1 MLRDGGAVGR
11 QPSRCVALIAR
22 HYGLAFTLATVDGV
36 GMSLKGTSVANHQ
49 THPATHTGSYE
60 FSLATSVLS
69 SNVLIMI
76 WFVCNYKH
84 SKMLISKSFKEFRPM
99 GITACF

>member
-11 QPSRCVALIAR
+11 QPSRCVAR
-22 HYGLAFTLATVDGV
+22 HYGLAFTLAAVDGV
-36 GMSLKGTSVANHQ
+36 SMSLKGTSVANHQ
-49 THPATHTGSYE
+49 THPAAHNGSYE
-60 FSLATSVLS
+60 FWLATSVLS

>member
-11 QPSRCVALIAR
+11 QPSRCVALIVR
-22 HYGLAFTLATVDGV
+22 HYGLAFTLAAVDGV

-49 THPATHTGSYE
+49 THVATHTHRVVLV
-60 FSLATSVLS
+60 LACYLCALY
-69 SNVLIMI
+69 VLIMI

-99 GITACF
+99 GIAACF

>member
-22 HYGLAFTLATVDGV
+22 HYGLAFSLAADDGV

-49 THPATHTGSYE
+49 THVATHAGS
-60 FSLATSVLS
+60 
-69 SNVLIMI
+69 
-76 WFVCNYKH
+76 
-84 SKMLISKSFKEFRPM
+84 
-99 GITACF
+99 